1 MEFYGFMRLFLS
13 LFAVR
18 MHSRPVNR
26 PHSWESRQ
34 RPETAPTLQA
44 GTRAS
49 LEFFSID
56 FSGNHANNSAIQY
69 VEKNREPDVLNN
81 NK

>member
-1 MEFYGFMRLFLS
+1 MRLFLPF
-13 LFAVR
+13 FA
-18 MHSRPVNR
+18 MHMQFWPANR
-26 PHSWESRQ
+26 PHSWKSMQ

-56 FSGNHANNSAIQY
+56 FSGNHAESAIQY
-69 VEKNREPDVLNN
+69 VEKNREPDVLNK